1 MKKFITRNENVA
13 IGSKL
18 DVIIRNVP
26 SKAYREFKSRAA
38 KAGLRLGD
46 ALKQAME
53 DWGIEIESKKYPPHD
68 ENDDAYRRMKASLQ
82 RNYWG
87 KYVAISGGQLVA
99 VAETLDGLAAVLRD
113 RRIMRCRTV
122 HVGVEE
128 SGEGG
133 EWLWGSIE
141 QEIASATTAR

>member
-1 MKKFITRNENVA
+1 
-13 IGSKL
+13 L

-38 KAGLRLGD
+38 KVGLRLGD
-46 ALKQAME
+46 ALKEAME
-53 DWGIEIESKKYPPHD
+53 EWGTESEGAKYPPHD

-82 RNYWG
+82 KDYWG
-87 KYVAISGGQLVA
+87 KYVGISGGQLVA
-99 VAETLDGLAAVLRD
+99 VAETLDALGAVLR
-113 RRIMRCRTV
+113 RKRIMRCRTV

-133 EWLWGSIE
+133 EWLWGSIV
-141 QEIASATTAR
+141 QEIASPTTAQ

>member
-1 MKKFITRNENVA
+1 M
-13 IGSKL
+13 
-18 DVIIRNVP
+18 DVIIRKVP
-26 SKAYREFKSRAA
+26 SKAYRDFKSRAA

-53 DWGIEIESKKYPPHD
+53 DWGTEIEGTKYPPHD

-87 KYVAISGGQLVA
+87 KYVAISSGQLVA
-99 VAETLDGLAAVLRD
+99 VAETLEALAAVLRHK
-113 RRIMRCRTV
+113 RIMRCRTV
-122 HVGVEE
+122 HVGVDE

-141 QEIASATTAR
+141 QEIASTTTAR